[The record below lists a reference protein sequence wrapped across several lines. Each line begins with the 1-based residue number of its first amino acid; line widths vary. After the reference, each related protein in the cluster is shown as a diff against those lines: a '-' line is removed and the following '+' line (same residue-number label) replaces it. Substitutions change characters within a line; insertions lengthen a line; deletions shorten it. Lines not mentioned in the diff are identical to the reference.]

1 MGVQVG
7 SEQTQELPGNSSR
20 RKSRWRSDA
29 TDRRYTERLRTENS
43 ETTNTLWIRHNSL
56 DTLDR
61 VSYVRAYLRT
71 RLRIFVAGV
80 IMASLLAVQPAMM
93 QDRNCFELY
102 GYDIL
107 LSDDLRPW
115 LLEVN
120 ASPALTGT
128 DNEDHRLKF
137 DLIDDVLNVLDFEVK
152 RRSKSLVSRE
162 IRRSVSSKREIAWQ
176 E

>member
-1 MGVQVG
+1 
-7 SEQTQELPGNSSR
+7 
-20 RKSRWRSDA
+20 
-29 TDRRYTERLRTENS
+29 
-43 ETTNTLWIRHNSL
+43 
-56 DTLDR
+56 
-61 VSYVRAYLRT
+61 
-71 RLRIFVAGV
+71 
-80 IMASLLAVQPAMM
+80 MASLLAVQPAMM

-152 RRSKSLVSRE
+152 RRSKSLVSRGD
-162 IRRSVSSKREIAWQ
+162 Q
-176 E
+176 EERFLRNAR